1 MCNLILDWLYEN
13 AAAILIS
20 AIASL
25 IISKIYYHKANRE
38 SVLMSV
44 IFPIVKLLNS
54 RFYTRKDYEALFE
67 INSSYA
73 VKYLRKKERRKL
85 LELLSNYRDVC
96 KFSQESADTESIML
110 YYSYK
115 LKENGINPRPVLIES
130 DNGEIIA
137 EDFPP
142 YYDDLQNYV
151 YKIISS
157 DEFFESPKV
166 CAIKIS
172 NAFTNYVKKHYDA
185 KTKITFFDDYSIDK
199 VIESSEI
206 TQKWDSRFQIV
217 NKSKEEFL
225 ELPICKKVTKII
237 NKSSVNEY
245 VKNKK
250 SIKANS
256 KQITDKITRAIN
268 ALKDTTYSS
277 IYVVLC
283 LIEQSV
289 VLEAIKDLT
298 NLINDEKTRILIYAI
313 VGCVSLVLLIIT
325 IAIMINYAGKQIEQ
339 EMKKHTEKGEDLT
352 NKESN
357 KIIESATMIG
367 YASLLLCFITWFS
380 EFEITLSLKWLLI
393 FLAITLGIIMPLI
406 IKKRH

>member
-1 MCNLILDWLYEN
+1 MCNLILEWLYEN

-25 IISKIYYHKANRE
+25 IISKIYYNKANRE

-85 LELLSNYRDVC
+85 LELLSNYRNVC
-96 KFSQESADTESIML
+96 RYSQESADTESIML

-151 YKIISS
+151 YKIVSS
-157 DEFFESPKV
+157 DEFFESPKA

-206 TQKWDSRFQIV
+206 TQKWDNRFQIA

-225 ELPICKKVTKII
+225 ELPICKKITKII
-237 NKSSVNEY
+237 NKSSVNEH
-245 VKNKK
+245 VKSKK
-250 SIKANS
+250 SIKSNG
-256 KQITDKITRAIN
+256 KKIIDKITIAIN

-277 IYVVLC
+277 IYVVIC

-289 VLEAIKDLT
+289 VLEAIEDLT
-298 NLINDEKTRILIYAI
+298 NLIDDENKRILFYGIA
-313 VGCVSLVLLIIT
+313 GAASLVLLIIT
-325 IAIMINYAGKQIEQ
+325 IAIMINYARKQIEQ
-339 EMKKHTEKGEDLT
+339 DMKKHIEKGEDLT
-352 NKESN
+352 NIKSN
-357 KIIESATMIG
+357 KVIECATMIG
-367 YASLLLCFITWFS
+367 YASPLLCFITWFS
-380 EFEITLSLKWLLI
+380 NLENTMSLKW
-393 FLAITLGIIMPLI
+393 FITILVIILGIVMPFI
-406 IKKRH
+406 IKKRD